1 MCNVFECHIPF
12 SHNVS
17 ILKDKV
23 YRHNFC
29 TTTISTTLTYSTA
42 NDGKKVVSSCESN
55 GLSIIV
61 GHVIKL
67 CQKL

>member
-12 SHNVS
+12 SHHVP

-23 YRHNFC
+23 YGHNFC
-29 TTTISTTLTYSTA
+29 ATTIFTTLTYSTTSY
-42 NDGKKVVSSCESN
+42 GKKVVSSYKSN
-55 GLSIIV
+55 GSSIIV

-67 CQKL
+67 YKKL